1 MGCSSSLMALS
12 FIAGDRCMYRC
23 VVYLERDER

>member
-1 MGCSSSLMALS
+1 MALS